1 MGERTSYSLED
12 GIATITLDDGKVNVL
27 SNEMLAEINAAL
39 DQAAAD
45 EAVVILTGRPGLLSA
60 GFYLPVLQGGGPD
73 AAAMLAS
80 GFALAVRL
88 LSAPR
93 PVVIACPGHAIAMA
107 SFLLLSADYR
117 IGAEGD
123 YRIVANE
130 VAIGMTLPKAAVELC
145 RGRLAPAHFG
155 RVTTLS
161 EVYANEGA
169 VAAGFLD
176 RVVPA
181 DRLAETAREVA
192 TQLATL
198 VPQAYVATKRLVRH
212 DVLAAVHAALE
223 EDSKGW
229 VRG

>member
-1 MGERTSYSLED
+1 MGERTSYSLQD
-12 GIATITLDDGKVNVL
+12 GIATITLDDGKVNAL
-27 SNEMLAEINAAL
+27 SNEMMAEIDAAL

-45 EAVVILTGRPGLLSA
+45 EAVVILTGRPGILSA
-60 GFYLPVLQGGGPD
+60 GFYLPVLRGGGPD

-123 YRIVANE
+123 FRIVANE
-130 VAIGMTLPKAAVELC
+130 VAIGMTLPKTAVEIC
-145 RGRLAPAHFG
+145 RGRLSPAHFS
-155 RVTTLS
+155 RATTLS
-161 EVYANEGA
+161 EVFANEGA

-181 DRLAETAREVA
+181 DRLVDTAREVA
-192 TQLATL
+192 TQLADL
-198 VPQAYVATKRLVRH
+198 VPDAYVATKRRVRH
-212 DVLAAVHAALE
+212 DTLAAVLAALE
-223 EDSKGW
+223 ADQAEW
-229 VRG
+229 VPG

>member
-27 SNEMLAEINAAL
+27 SNEMLAEINGAL
-39 DQAAAD
+39 DRAVAD
-45 EAVVILTGRPGLLSA
+45 EAVVILTGRPGILSA

-117 IGAEGD
+117 IGAEGS

-130 VAIGMTLPKAAVELC
+130 VAIGMTLPKTAVEIC
-145 RGRLAPAHFG
+145 RGRLATSHFA
-155 RVTTLS
+155 RATTLS

-198 VPQAYVATKRLVRH
+198 VPDAYVATKRRVRH
-212 DVLAAVHAALE
+212 DTLTAVLAALE
-223 EDSKGW
+223 SDSQDWG
-229 VRG
+229 G

>member
-1 MGERTSYSLED
+1 MADRTSYALED
-12 GIATITLDDGKVNVL
+12 GIATITLDDGKVNAL
-27 SNEMLAEINAAL
+27 SNEMMAEINAGL
-39 DQAAAD
+39 DQADAD
-45 EAVVILTGRPGLLSA
+45 GAVVILTGRPGILSA
-60 GFYLPVLQGGGPD
+60 GFYLPVLRGGGPD
-73 AAAMLAS
+73 AGAMLSS
-80 GFALAVRL
+80 GFALAIRL

-117 IGAEGD
+117 IGAEGS

-130 VAIGMTLPKAAVELC
+130 VAIGMTLPKTAVEIC
-145 RGRLAPAHFG
+145 RGRLTPAHFS
-155 RVTTLS
+155 RATTLS

-198 VPQAYVATKRLVRH
+198 VPDAYVATKRRVRH
-212 DVLAAVHAALE
+212 DTLAAVSAALE
-223 EDSKGW
+223 SEQQDWATG
-229 VRG
+229 